1 VIACVIA
8 GVPSFLTYKLHW
20 TKEYGVL
27 EQSRLQLLAD
37 EALPRVANLLLI
49 GLVRYVP
56 KQARLIHPSK
66 I

>member
-1 VIACVIA
+1 MS
-8 GVPSFLTYKLHW
+8 GVP
-20 TKEYGVL
+20 

-37 EALPRVANLLLI
+37 EALSRVANLLLI